1 MAKKVEQ
8 KVADALLE
16 RTIQVK
22 VGAKVYEAPAPTLGT
37 LVMVSELI
45 ADLPE
50 LDTKEDVAAIFRN
63 ARHGREIA
71 RICAIFIL
79 GAKAVRG
86 EQISSENRLRNLL
99 KLRGPFTKADA
110 LTDEILLNC
119 TSADISRIVANLVD
133 ASNLDDFFEL
143 STFLKEVNLTKPTKV
158 EKETTA
164 TKVEKETTASGQS

>member
-50 LDTKEDVAAIFRN
+50 LDTKEDVAAMLNDLLAGKDIP
-63 ARHGREIA
+63 EDIKQ
-71 RICAIFIL
+71 L
-79 GAKAVRG
+79 LQKA
-86 EQISSENRLRNLL
+86 
-99 KLRGPFTKADA
+99 A
-110 LTDEILLNC
+110 
-119 TSADISRIVANLVD
+119 
-133 ASNLDDFFEL
+133 
-143 STFLKEVNLTKPTKV
+143 
-158 EKETTA
+158 
-164 TKVEKETTASGQS
+164 